1 VYSRDESKESDSSLA
16 HSSEMGQS
24 SGSCGQGTT
33 RQDSASQQPG
43 SSKEWMFQ
51 GNVAVPN
58 LSLSER
64 DWDDDNDRVSD
75 EVRKE
80 FQEVGEEFKASL
92 NTL

>member
-1 VYSRDESKESDSSLA
+1 
-16 HSSEMGQS
+16 
-24 SGSCGQGTT
+24 
-33 RQDSASQQPG
+33 
-43 SSKEWMFQ
+43 MFQ